1 MSTTGWRLEAGD
13 WRLGAAAPLLALLL
27 CAAAVMAGDARRV
40 EVGNLAY
47 AGDKTSVCFSDRFLT
62 TVKAEAGIDAATR
75 MRGVRLADAADL
87 ASVPFAVMNGQEAFR
102 LTADER
108 ANLKLWLSTGGFL
121 LASAGCSSQQWNA
134 SFATEMEAVFGAGC
148 LAEVGLD
155 HAIFKTLFTVPA
167 APLSH
172 GGTASFKGLTLDGRL
187 VCLFSP
193 EGLNDTAHTQGC
205 CCCGGNEVKA
215 AEEIVANVL
224 IYALVE

>member
-1 MSTTGWRLEAGD
+1 MRWDRAFALLRWLIAI
-13 WRLGAAAPLLALLL
+13 LALSSSA
-27 CAAAVMAGDARRV
+27 CAVDSRRV
-40 EVGNLAY
+40 EIGNLTY

-62 TVKAEAGIDAATR
+62 TVKVEAGIEVATR
-75 MRGVRLADAADL
+75 MRSVRLADPTDL

-102 LTADER
+102 FTPEER
-108 ANLKLWLSTGGFL
+108 GNLKTWLSTGGFL

-134 SFATEMEAVFGAGC
+134 SFSSEMESVFGAGC
-148 LAEVGLD
+148 MAEVGLD
-155 HAIFKTLFTVPA
+155 HAIFKTLFVITST
-167 APLSH
+167 PLSH
-172 GGTASFKGLTLDGRL
+172 GGIGSFKGLTLDGRL

-224 IYALVE
+224 VFALVE

>member
-1 MSTTGWRLEAGD
+1 MKQVL
-13 WRLGAAAPLLALLL
+13 LLLLAVT
-27 CAAAVMAGDARRV
+27 CAWSAEPRRI
-40 EVGNLAY
+40 EVGNLTY

-62 TVKAEAGIDAATR
+62 TVKAEAGIDAAPR
-75 MRGVRLADAADL
+75 MRGVRLADPADL
-87 ASVPFAVMNGQEAFR
+87 ASVPFAVMNGQESFR
-102 LTADER
+102 LTPEER
-108 ANLKLWLSTGGFL
+108 VNLKSWLASGGFL

-134 SFATEMEAVFGAGC
+134 SFTTEMELVFGTGC
-148 LAEVGLD
+148 LSEVGLD
-155 HAIFKTLFTVPA
+155 HAIFRTLFPIAA

-215 AEEIVANVL
+215 AEEIVANAL
-224 IYALVE
+224 IFALIE